1 VTIDAYDAL
10 DRHLIVRGRCVN
22 RQALDAGHDLYAVL
36 NLVEWT
42 ADDGQVA
49 WGENH
54 DIWSKSDWLAT
65 GRAPLP
71 AR

>member
-1 VTIDAYDAL
+1 MRHAAL
-10 DRHLIVRGRCVN
+10 RQRH
-22 RQALDAGHDLYAVL
+22 HDLYAVL
-36 NLVEWT
+36 NLVEWQT
-42 ADDGQVA
+42 GHGAPA

-54 DIWSKSDWLAT
+54 DIWAKADWLAT